1 MKENELMTINNII
14 TTVNEF
20 NAQISNISDLEIK
33 KTAELMKVIL
43 QSLKEE
49 ASRLSSI
56 RTSNQKTIDAINSI
70 VNKS

>member
-1 MKENELMTINNII
+1 MTINNII

>member
-20 NAQISNISDLEIK
+20 NAQISNISDPEIK